1 MGSSKFENPSSL
13 VDKSY
18 SYCIGN
24 DGCLSCINVYFAMY
38 PRVFVPSDKIEMI
51 TQSSFLG
58 SLLNSCKIIAAFCI
72 TKVVLFFFV
81 VFLLF
86 CFCFFVVLL
95 FFIFLFCFSL
105 FCCCCCCLFVC
116 LFVCFLCV
124 VFFKCGCEI
133 ILAPIT
139 LQVKCVGGTTWST
152 L

>member
-72 TKVVLFFFV
+72 TKVVLFL
-81 VFLLF
+81 LLF
-86 CFCFFVVLL
+86 FCCFVFVVLL

-116 LFVCFLCV
+116 LFVCL
-124 VFFKCGCEI
+124 FFVCC
-133 ILAPIT
+133 LF
-139 LQVKCVGGTTWST
+139 QVW